1 MLVNILNICSDDE
14 LMSDTEEA
22 GETEGKPLLIPSS
35 LSIFGKGDLTFLW
48 KLTMPRMCPFLLTDH
63 LKAFCR
69 QFGSWFSRVWVL
81 WCLQEA
87 GGGPVPSQCNVTI
100 NDLMP
105 TVPPWRPNI
114 VIGQGIGGLNDNLT
128 IYCIFLKT
136 NHTKKVQLMFIIL
149 LFSFHCTFIKH

>member
-1 MLVNILNICSDDE
+1 MYLWERGFDIFVKTYHAKNVPIFADRSFESFLPAVWLLVF
-14 LMSDTEEA
+14 T
-22 GETEGKPLLIPSS
+22 G
-35 LSIFGKGDLTFLW
+35 
-48 KLTMPRMCPFLLTDH
+48 
-63 LKAFCR
+63 
-69 QFGSWFSRVWVL
+69 VVL

-128 IYCIFLKT
+128 I
-136 NHTKKVQLMFIIL
+136 
-149 LFSFHCTFIKH
+149 